1 MSNEVTWNNHACSLV
16 VWLSKNFWGAC
27 ICTHSA
33 MLHHTLYHS
42 TQATNCNRLEDEV
55 VKWRSPCV
63 WPWLIS
69 YNVVF
74 YVMPCSPR
82 TLCSLQR
89 VINTLNQTVIM
100 APMGICVSLS
110 LSVCHTGLLCVHHMG
125 LLCHFAW
132 YSHMFLCVWLSEC
145 TDISLGNTIIGLVIR
160 LHRAYQITAS
170 LRLFC
175 YLIWHFMTVSVI
187 IRYKIKIF
195 RKMSF
200 SIWHSLR
207 PFISSLVCLSLSP
220 LLQATWPFYSKWKG
234 SA

>member
-1 MSNEVTWNNHACSLV
+1 
-16 VWLSKNFWGAC
+16 
-27 ICTHSA
+27 
-33 MLHHTLYHS
+33 MLHHALYHS

-69 YNVVF
+69 HNVVL

-110 LSVCHTGLLCVHHMG
+110 LVCHTGLLFVHHVG
-125 LLCHFAW
+125 LLCHFACYW
-132 YSHMFLCVWLSEC
+132 VMFFCAWLSEC
-145 TDISLGNTIIGLVIR
+145 TDISPGNTIIGLVIR
-160 LHRAYQITAS
+160 LHRAYQITDS
-170 LRLFC
+170 LRLLHC
-175 YLIWHFMTVSVI
+175 LSWHFTTFSVI

-200 SIWHSLR
+200 SLWHSLR
-207 PFISSLVCLSLSP
+207 PFISSLVCLSRSP
-220 LLQATWPFYSKWKG
+220 LLQATWPF
-234 SA
+234 